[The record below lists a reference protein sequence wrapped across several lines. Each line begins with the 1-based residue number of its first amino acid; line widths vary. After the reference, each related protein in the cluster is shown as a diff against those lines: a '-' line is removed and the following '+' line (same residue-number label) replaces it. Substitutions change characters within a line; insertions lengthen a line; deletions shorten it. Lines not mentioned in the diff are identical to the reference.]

1 MDGWANLHLLG
12 QPRCFKTPSALQ
24 EVAPGV
30 SRQEISRLMAL
41 HQLTMGLSSGTP
53 WEAQSYGSDLAAL
66 AIGGRAM

>member
-1 MDGWANLHLLG
+1 
-12 QPRCFKTPSALQ
+12 
-24 EVAPGV
+24 
-30 SRQEISRLMAL
+30 MAL